1 MRHLWLI
8 SAHNDK
14 NADPEK
20 INRYEFA
27 SAQCEENSAVLPSM
41 DIINNFT
48 AQDVQDLETIDYEG
62 YLALGEDMVNS
73 TTLISQDLAQ
83 SGEDTVVSLYR
94 SSNETRFDQ
103 KTVLVL

>member
-1 MRHLWLI
+1 
-8 SAHNDK
+8 
-14 NADPEK
+14 
-20 INRYEFA
+20 
-27 SAQCEENSAVLPSM
+27 M

-48 AQDVQDLETIDYEG
+48 AQDVQDLETIDYER